1 MGRLRPLATLALV
14 PLLAVLGAC
23 GLSGTND
30 DGYISGDGALVSY
43 AADDRGEPIDLTGKT
58 LQGKDYDVSAERGK
72 VVVVNIWGSWCG
84 PCIREAPIL
93 QKAHEE
99 LGDKVAFVGVDV
111 RETSADN
118 AIAFERGNDIS
129 YPSIYSP
136 DGRALLA
143 FKGKVSPKAQPA
155 TLILD
160 AEGRVAGVFS
170 GPVPTK
176 LTLVEAV
183 EDVEKSGSTA
193 GADTGSGA
201 A

>member
-1 MGRLRPLATLALV
+1 M
-14 PLLAVLGAC
+14 PLLVVAAGC
-23 GLSGTND
+23 GLAGTND
-30 DGYISGDGALVSY
+30 GGYVAGDGALVSY
-43 AADDRGEPIDLTGKT
+43 ASDDRGAPVDLSGKT
-58 LQGKDYDVSAERGK
+58 LQGKPYDVADDRGK
-72 VVVVNIWGSWCG
+72 IVVVNIWGSWCG

-93 QKAHEE
+93 QQAHRQ

-111 RETSADN
+111 RETSAQN
-118 AIAFERGNDIS
+118 GIMFERGNKIT

-136 DGRALLA
+136 DGRALLS

-160 AEGRVAGVFS
+160 AKGRVAAVFS

-183 EDVEKSGSTA
+183 QDVAKGGSTA
-193 GADTGSGA
+193 KDASGA
-201 A
+201 